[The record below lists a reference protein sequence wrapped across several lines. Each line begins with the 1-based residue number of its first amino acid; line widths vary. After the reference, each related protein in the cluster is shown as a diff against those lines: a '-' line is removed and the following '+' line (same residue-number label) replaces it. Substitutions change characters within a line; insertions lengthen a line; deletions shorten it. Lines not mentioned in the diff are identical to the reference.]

1 MKRSLEARLAAL
13 EQIFIPPKPVPPEQ
27 WTITAMYSDGHI
39 EVMSAEQ
46 YKAVKLSDPDSVR
59 IIGRKITNN
68 LRELGAWLDMVKALA
83 FLGGDEEMEL

>member
-1 MKRSLEARLAAL
+1 MINRRTERRLCAL
-13 EQIFIPPKPVPPEQ
+13 ERILTPPEKWQ
-27 WTITAMYSDGHI
+27 ITAKFTDGHI